1 MNDKAENLAILDVF
15 KKYSDIDHP
24 LTCFKISEILQKE
37 YGIYYERKSVLNAIR
52 LMNAVDEDQDIILKK
67 GNSGF
72 YLEKRF
78 IDEATLN
85 CLISILKNTSL
96 SSSEVGLIVN
106 ILMKDYSNTM
116 KQKICKNYDIG
127 YKEDEEIEENL
138 IKNYNYDLR
147 SNIFQTIKDKQNLI
161 SVSSPLFKNKEE
173 IIYPINIYYSNNVE
187 YVEYLRNNGDF
198 LEEKNIPLTKIK
210 SVRPKDIDKFG
221 RTASYYESKI
231 RRKGTNKFPSPY
243 GDSYGSSSSFM
254 CYVTTNP
261 VEEKIDTSKL
271 KVYIEDGLSYYTY
284 SNSSLTKKDS
294 DAAIDILKEYISKD
308 ERVMNSEYKFI
319 ESFDNPKEV
328 VSAFN
333 YLINELKIKDENLKN
348 AYKVF
353 FSYWLLT
360 LFNNQEFLESCDSPS
375 FWSMIAKY
383 FCKGFSDNPTYF
395 GLIRKIL
402 FNELSYENEEN
413 NIPQEILNYEK
424 DFSKERKHTLT
435 KFKKLFIDMD
445 DWIKFTNIT
454 MKLKNPTY
462 RLFALDYYQ
471 ASYARAFVTLK
482 EYDLISNLYNSL
494 YEEYGNEV
502 KTFSTNDHKLINNPL
517 RVILL
522 SFYKNIYKG
531 DDEEILSKPT
541 KDIFEA
547 IKKYLIINET
557 FKK

>member
-1 MNDKAENLAILDVF
+1 
-15 KKYSDIDHP
+15 
-24 LTCFKISEILQKE
+24 
-37 YGIYYERKSVLNAIR
+37 
-52 LMNAVDEDQDIILKK
+52 
-67 GNSGF
+67 
-72 YLEKRF
+72 
-78 IDEATLN
+78 
-85 CLISILKNTSL
+85 
-96 SSSEVGLIVN
+96 
-106 ILMKDYSNTM
+106 
-116 KQKICKNYDIG
+116 
-127 YKEDEEIEENL
+127 
-138 IKNYNYDLR
+138 
-147 SNIFQTIKDKQNLI
+147 
-161 SVSSPLFKNKEE
+161 
-173 IIYPINIYYSNNVE
+173 
-187 YVEYLRNNGDF
+187 
-198 LEEKNIPLTKIK
+198 
-210 SVRPKDIDKFG
+210 
-221 RTASYYESKI
+221 
-231 RRKGTNKFPSPY
+231 
-243 GDSYGSSSSFM
+243 M